1 MTRPGTST
9 FLRRWIINTLGVLLA
24 ANMVRGIQCDSIVG
38 LLAASLLL
46 GILNAVL
53 KPIMVFFSL
62 PFLLVSMGLFLLIIN
77 AMLLYLVGWLV
88 KPFHVASF
96 GAAFWGALIISIVS
110 WLANW
115 FTGGN
120 ASPSGIGR
128 RRRPGS
134 SHSQDGQG
142 PIIDV

>member
-1 MTRPGTST
+1 MTRAGAST
-9 FLRRWIINTLGVLLA
+9 FLRRWVINTLGVLLA
-24 ANMVRGIQCDSIVG
+24 ANMVRGIQCESIIG

-62 PFLLVSMGLFLLIIN
+62 PFLLVSMGLFLLVIN

-120 ASPSGIGR
+120 PPNAGVGR
-128 RRRPGS
+128 RRRPS
-134 SHSQDGQG
+134 SPHPHDGQG